1 MNQRVKQLAV
11 ESGLYVDLNGNPWP
25 KWMSAEEC
33 ELAYADF
40 GKRVIEDSIQT
51 LINMGYTD
59 AAQCLQDIHFG
70 VTTAP

>member
-1 MNQRVKQLAV
+1 MNQRIKQLAV
-11 ESGLYVDLNGNPWP
+11 DAGLYVDLAGEPYP
-25 KWMSAEEC
+25 KWLGAEAC

-51 LINMGYTD
+51 LVNMGYTD

-70 VTTAP
+70 VSAP